1 MPILKKSD
9 LAGSSST
16 SNAID
21 KNLEKRASFSVTDNL
36 QEGTNIIRVNKHKDE
51 NVIDVYIGF
60 IQVFH
65 RYGIKFSFSLPGFGN
80 SITYKTEYAQ
90 LVVKKVAIKDSIV
103 TMSLE
108 YLPAEEKV
116 GSIIETLTVG
126 NDKGD
131 MEMVLFLHMEVLGNI
146 ILNFHKQSFD
156 I

>member
-1 MPILKKSD
+1 M
-9 LAGSSST
+9 
-16 SNAID
+16 
-21 KNLEKRASFSVTDNL
+21 
-36 QEGTNIIRVNKHKDE
+36 
-51 NVIDVYIGF
+51 
-60 IQVFH
+60 
-65 RYGIKFSFSLPGFGN
+65 
-80 SITYKTEYAQ
+80 
-90 LVVKKVAIKDSIV
+90 

>member
-1 MPILKKSD
+1 ML
-9 LAGSSST
+9 
-16 SNAID
+16 
-21 KNLEKRASFSVTDNL
+21 
-36 QEGTNIIRVNKHKDE
+36 
-51 NVIDVYIGF
+51 
-60 IQVFH
+60 
-65 RYGIKFSFSLPGFGN
+65 
-80 SITYKTEYAQ
+80 
-90 LVVKKVAIKDSIV
+90 DSIV